1 MRRKH
6 LSVWAGILLV
16 VALTVVLA
24 AGCGGD
30 EGTTAASP
38 SPTEQ
43 LTPQEIVDQCTAAM
57 NEVTSASFTADFKID
72 VQGDASKVTDETARQ
87 LLAKPITLHAEGASS
102 TDPQAADVDL
112 ALSFSGQ
119 NLAMTILNEGEK
131 AWVQY
136 QGTWYAV
143 PPEQT
148 KALQAGESGG
158 APEQQLRELGLD
170 PKAWNVEWE
179 LAGIETVDDIQVY
192 HLTASPDPKKIAGD
206 LMKTLNDPDFY
217 KKLGD
222 QATAAQVKAL
232 QKENAALLK
241 QVQKALD
248 SLDVEL
254 WIETGSK
261 YLRKSTLL
269 VGMDTKAIKGAKG
282 LTAMTLGFSLGMA
295 DFGQPVEVT
304 PPAKAKSFDKLMN
317 DLTGGMTPG
326 ASL

>member
-6 LSVWAGILLV
+6 LSVWAALLLV
-16 VALTVVLA
+16 VALAVVFA

-30 EGTTAASP
+30 EDTTAASP

-57 NEVTSASFTADFKID
+57 NKVTSASFTADFKLD
-72 VQGDASKVTDETARQ
+72 VQGDAGKIKDETTRQ
-87 LLAKPITLHAEGASS
+87 LLAKPVTVHAEGASS
-102 TDPQAADVDL
+102 TKPQATDVDL
-112 ALSFSGQ
+112 SLSFTGQ
-119 NLAMTILNEGEK
+119 NLAMTVLSDGKK

-148 KALQAGESGG
+148 KALQSGDSAA
-158 APEQQLRELGLD
+158 APDQQMRELGLD

-179 LAGIETVDDIQVY
+179 LAGIETVDGAQVY
-192 HLTASPDPKKIAGD
+192 HLKASPDPKKIAGD
-206 LMKTLNDPDFY
+206 LMKTLDDPDFY

-222 QATAAQVKAL
+222 QATAEQVKAL
-232 QKENAALLK
+232 QKENAAQLK
-241 QVQKALD
+241 QAQKAL
-248 SLDVEL
+248 STLDLEL
-254 WIETGSK
+254 WIETGTK
-261 YLRKSTLL
+261 YLRKSTVL
-269 VGMDTKAIKGAKG
+269 VGMDTTSMKGAEG
-282 LTAMTLGFSLGMA
+282 VTGMTLDFSLGMA

-317 DLTGGMTPG
+317 DLTGGMTMG
-326 ASL
+326 TAL